1 MITQREV
8 LVALLEGRV
17 VSTSDH
23 SYRME
28 GDNWMFR
35 YKDLPWKHLGYL
47 ENVIEISDPYPL
59 TFQEAYKAMK
69 DGKKVARSS
78 DPGIYYYITEH
89 HLPGVDVERIYF
101 KPIDGSGPGKM
112 AHINIGALDDM
123 WEVVG

>member
-35 YKDLPWKHLGYL
+35 YKDSPWKHLGYL

-112 AHINIGALDDM
+112 AHINISALDDM
-123 WEVVG
+123 WEVVR